1 MITLGVDVTLFF
13 CSILDCGMDAI
24 IITGVSETDTIN
36 YTGALAM
43 ICVMDTYD
51 TLLRW
56 TTTWTFQL

>member
-1 MITLGVDVTLFF
+1 
-13 CSILDCGMDAI
+13 MDAI

-51 TLLRW
+51 TLLQW
-56 TTTWTFQL
+56 TTTWTLQL